1 MKFRLRLSKLFL
13 SVAAVFWASCSDN
26 AQPLYGTIGTDD
38 SAPESSE
45 SLEPPSSASIEET
58 SSNSEA
64 TSSETPESSSSTPA
78 ENLSSSSAKQYRLA
92 SDSSVTCTSEQ
103 IIYSECVYVSTKS
116 DRSRTCPS
124 LQADLENNT
133 TRSIEELAEIEDELE
148 NCSEFLEEPLY
159 GVPSCMNQMRVRFE
173 YKCSD
178 GKTYTNLREK
188 DGLIYTE
195 TAYDSL
201 FNSSSSFT
209 SSSSEASSSS
219 AAPSPL
225 CQKTDF
231 VLRDIVADS
240 CIAQKL
246 DSLAAAG
253 EDVSDNLKNCVNS
266 SYRRAYDGEYAQTQ
280 ICDGDTTVNPRYQA
294 KLDSIRE
301 EVGKTI
307 NLCKAPD
314 VPADSA
320 KTPADSTVTPIDTA
334 ATSQE

>member
-1 MKFRLRLSKLFL
+1 MKFRLRLGKFL
-13 SVAAVFWASCSDN
+13 LSITAVFWASCSDN

-58 SSNSEA
+58 SSSSEA
-64 TSSETPESSSSTPA
+64 TSSETSESSSSAPTD
-78 ENLSSSSAKQYRLA
+78 NLSSSSSAQYRLA
-92 SDSSVTCTSEQ
+92 SDPSVTCSSTQ
-103 IIYSECVYVSTKS
+103 IIYSECVYLNTKS
-116 DRSRTCPS
+116 DRPRTCPS

-133 TRSIEELAEIEDELE
+133 TRSIEELAEIEDDLE
-148 NCSEFLEEPLY
+148 NCSDFYAEPVY
-159 GVPSCMNQMRVRFE
+159 GVPACMNQMRVRFE

-178 GKTYTNLREK
+178 GKTYTNLRAK

-231 VLRDIVADS
+231 VEKNEIS
-240 CIAQKL
+240 NNCINEKL

-253 EDVSDNLKNCVNS
+253 ENVTDSVRTCVNRS
-266 SYRRAYDGEYAQTQ
+266 FRYDEGEYARTQ

-301 EVGKTI
+301 EVGKAI
-307 NLCKAPD
+307 KDCKTPD
-314 VPADSA
+314 VPADSTKA
-320 KTPADSTVTPIDTA
+320 PADSLL
-334 ATSQE
+334 

>member
-1 MKFRLRLSKLFL
+1 MKLRIRLGKFLL
-13 SVAAVFWASCSDN
+13 SVAALFWASCSDD

-58 SSNSEA
+58 SSSSEA
-64 TSSETPESSSSTPA
+64 TSSETPESSSSAPD
-78 ENLSSSSAKQYRLA
+78 EISSSSSAQYRLA
-92 SDSSVTCTSEQ
+92 SDTTVTCTSEQ
-103 IIYSECVYVSTKS
+103 IIYSECVYLSTKS

-124 LQADLENNT
+124 LQAGLENNT
-133 TRSIEELAEIEDELE
+133 TRSIEELAKIEDELE

-159 GVPSCMNQMRVRFE
+159 GVPACMNQMRVRFE

-178 GKTYTNLREK
+178 GKTYTNLKTK
-188 DGLIYTE
+188 DGLAYTE
-195 TAYDSL
+195 SEYDSL
-201 FNSSSSFT
+201 FT

-231 VLRDIVADS
+231 VKKNDVS
-240 CIAQKL
+240 KNCIDEKL
-246 DSLAAAG
+246 DSLSTAG
-253 EDVSDNLKNCVNS
+253 ETVSDSLKSCVRHS
-266 SYRRAYDGEYAQTQ
+266 FLEDEGEYAKTQ

-301 EVGKTI
+301 EVDKAIKDCKT
-307 NLCKAPD
+307 PD
-314 VPADSA
+314 VPADSTKA
-320 KTPADSTVTPIDTA
+320 PADSLL
-334 ATSQE
+334 

>member
-58 SSNSEA
+58 SSSSEA
-64 TSSETPESSSSTPA
+64 TSSETPESSSSAPD
-78 ENLSSSSAKQYRLA
+78 EKSSSSSVQYRLA

-103 IIYSECVYVSTKS
+103 IIYSECVYLSTKS

-133 TRSIEELAEIEDELE
+133 TRSIEELAEIEDNLE

-178 GKTYTNLREK
+178 GKTYTNLRAK

-253 EDVSDNLKNCVNS
+253 EDASDNLKNCVNS

-280 ICDGDTTVNPRYQA
+280 ICDGETTVNPRYQA
-294 KLDSIRE
+294 KLDSIRK
-301 EVGKTI
+301 EVDKTI

>member
-1 MKFRLRLSKLFL
+1 MKFRLRLGKLFL
-13 SVAAVFWASCSDN
+13 SVAAVFWASCSDD

-58 SSNSEA
+58 SSSSEA
-64 TSSETPESSSSTPA
+64 TSSETPESSSSAPD
-78 ENLSSSSAKQYRLA
+78 EKSSSSVEQYRLA

-103 IIYSECVYVSTKS
+103 IIYSECVYLSTKS

-133 TRSIEELAEIEDELE
+133 TRSIEELAEIEDDLE
-148 NCSEFLEEPLY
+148 NCSDFYAEPVY
-159 GVPSCMNQMRVRFE
+159 GVPACMNQMRVRFE

-178 GKTYTNLREK
+178 GKTYTNLRAK

-195 TAYDSL
+195 AAYDSL

-231 VLRDIVADS
+231 VEKNEVS
-240 CIAQKL
+240 NNCINEKL

-253 EDVSDNLKNCVNS
+253 ENVTDSVRTCVNRS
-266 SYRRAYDGEYAQTQ
+266 FPYDEGEYARTQ

-301 EVGKTI
+301 EVGKAI
-307 NLCKAPD
+307 KDCKTPD
-314 VPADSA
+314 VPADSTKA
-320 KTPADSTVTPIDTA
+320 PADSLL
-334 ATSQE
+334 

>member
-1 MKFRLRLSKLFL
+1 MKLRFRLGKFLL
-13 SVAAVFWASCSDN
+13 SVTAIFWASCSDE
-26 AQPLYGTIGTDD
+26 AQPLYGTIEIDD
-38 SAPESSE
+38 SVPESSE
-45 SLEPPSSASIEET
+45 TLESS
-58 SSNSEA
+58 SSVAVSSENSEL
-64 TSSETPESSSSTPA
+64 SSSVTPESSSSAPD
-78 ENLSSSSAKQYRLA
+78 EKSSSSSVQYRLA
-92 SDSSVTCTSEQ
+92 SDTSVTCTSEQ
-103 IIYSECVYVSTKS
+103 IIYSECVYLSTKS

-133 TRSIEELAEIEDELE
+133 TRSIEELAEIEDDLE

-178 GKTYTNLREK
+178 GKTYTNLRAK

-280 ICDGDTTVNPRYQA
+280 ICDGETTVNPRYQA
-294 KLDSIRE
+294 KLDSIRK
-301 EVGKTI
+301 EVDKTI

>member
-1 MKFRLRLSKLFL
+1 MKLRIRLGKFLL
-13 SVAAVFWASCSDN
+13 SVTAFFWTSCTDN
-26 AQPLYGTIGTDD
+26 AEPLYGCSFDD
-38 SAPESSE
+38 TPGSFEALESSSSAP
-45 SLEPPSSASIEET
+45 IEET
-58 SSNSEA
+58 SSSSEA
-64 TSSETPESSSSTPA
+64 TSSETLESSSSIPA
-78 ENLSSSSAKQYRLA
+78 ENLSSSSAEQYKFAR
-92 SDSSVTCTSEQ
+92 DTSVTCTSTQ
-103 IIYSECVYVSTKS
+103 VIYNECVYIGSNSNKPK
-116 DRSRTCPS
+116 TCLP
-124 LQADLENNT
+124 LNADLKNNT
-133 TRSIEELAEIEDELE
+133 TRSIEELAEIEDDLE
-148 NCSEFLEEPLY
+148 NCVDYFDEPVY
-159 GVPSCMNQMRVRFE
+159 GVPPCMNQMKVRFD

-178 GKTYTNLREK
+178 GNTYTGLKVK
-188 DGLIYTE
+188 DGLLYTE
-195 TAYDSL
+195 YEYYRL

-280 ICDGDTTVNPRYQA
+280 ICDGETTVNPRYQA
-294 KLDSIRE
+294 KLDSIHK
-301 EVGKTI
+301 EVDKTI

>member
-1 MKFRLRLSKLFL
+1 MKFRLRLGKFL
-13 SVAAVFWASCSDN
+13 LSITAVFWASCSDN

-58 SSNSEA
+58 SSSTEA

-78 ENLSSSSAKQYRLA
+78 DNLSSSSAKQYRLA

-103 IIYSECVYVSTKS
+103 IIYSECVYLSTNS
-116 DRSRTCPS
+116 DRPRTCPS

-133 TRSIEELAEIEDELE
+133 TRSIEELAEIEDDLE
-148 NCSEFLEEPLY
+148 NCVDYFDEPVY
-159 GVPSCMNQMRVRFE
+159 GVPPCMNQMKVRFD

-178 GKTYTNLREK
+178 GNTYTGLKVK
-188 DGLIYTE
+188 DGLLYTE
-195 TAYDSL
+195 YEYYRL
-201 FNSSSSFT
+201 FN

-231 VLRDIVADS
+231 VEKNDVANN
-240 CIAQKL
+240 CINEKL
-246 DSLAAAG
+246 DSLSTAG
-253 EDVSDNLKNCVNS
+253 ETVSDSLKTCLEKSTGWS
-266 SYRRAYDGEYAQTQ
+266 SGEYAKTQ
-280 ICDGDTTVNPRYQA
+280 ICDGDTIVNPRYQA

-301 EVGKTI
+301 EVDKALE
-307 NLCKAPD
+307 NCKAAE